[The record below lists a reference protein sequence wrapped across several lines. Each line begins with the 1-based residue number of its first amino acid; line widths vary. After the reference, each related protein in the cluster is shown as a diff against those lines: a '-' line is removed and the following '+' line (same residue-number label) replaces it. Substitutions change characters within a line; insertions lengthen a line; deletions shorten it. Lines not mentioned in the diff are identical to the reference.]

1 MDNRLCWWCCHAW
14 EGDTLHLPFKIDKK
28 TQKYVTMG
36 NFCSWPCMAAF
47 NMDKNG
53 LHAGSKINMLI
64 ASNYKKMT
72 GVLKHP
78 KPAPSRYIL
87 KSFGGELSIEEFR
100 NLELNKH
107 PVISFPDQLNRVQI
121 IEEPN
126 KTVFIKEST
135 DNSSKKLLDINNS
148 TTSSNETLKLKRTKP
163 LKRDQ
168 NNLENMMGL
177 KREKKNKM

>member
-14 EGDTLHLPFKIDKK
+14 EGDTLHLPFKIDTK

-36 NFCSWPCMAAF
+36 NFCSWACMAAF

-53 LHAGSKINMLI
+53 LQTGSKINMLI
-64 ASNYKKMT
+64 ASNHKKMT

-78 KPAPSRYIL
+78 KPAPSRYVL
-87 KSFGGELSIEEFR
+87 KSFGGDLTIEEFR
-100 NLELNKH
+100 NIDQTKH
-107 PVISFPDQLNRVQI
+107 PIISLPDQINRVQV
-121 IEEPN
+121 IEQVHRTIFN
-126 KTVFIKEST
+126 KPDEN
-135 DNSSKKLLDINNS
+135 NSSKKLLDINNAI
-148 TTSSNETLKLKRTKP
+148 TSSNETLKLKRSKP

-177 KREKKNKM
+177 KREKKK